1 MDHVCKDYVVY
12 TGSFEVYTKRTKLVL
27 GGE

>member
-1 MDHVCKDYVVY
+1 MDYVCKDYVVY